1 MSLHLGNL
9 SSHTRRDD
17 LERVFRRFGRCTIQ
31 VKDKYG
37 FVVYDYPASAE
48 RALKTLQGKR
58 ICGEAITISWSNRQP
73 RAMNRFAGGGKAYGP
88 TNRKYSVKE
97 NVDRRAGVNDPQ
109 DYKMN
114 SKQADVEGRNIGSS
128 DLLDESTSYHPDDS
142 RGYAMES
149 DRPSSND
156 RYGLGG
162 AGNNN
167 LEDDRWGEQVM
178 DPSSENNLDT
188 GMEFDRYEPHH
199 SDEKQG
205 SDEHHGL
212 SPLAGSP
219 SARNSLERKGAG
231 YNYHPG
237 TSTKSQTTC
246 YACGEV
252 GHKMHDCPFDLKGQS
267 SRSQGRLRPD
277 ADSVPMSHHES
288 KGKPFTSRDHQ
299 RLMGRGGFSPLQ
311 VATRGKRK
319 DFSDKKRYR
328 RDYEVQ
334 EKNVKRARG
343 PSSSSFHSGYTLS
356 GSQSPSRSL
365 ESLSQS
371 PSNSKSKSATLK
383 KGSRSSSNSA
393 TSCHAGSEPVKSHSA
408 LRSMFDTVSSL
419 PVEPHRHSPPS
430 PYQRQTDSK
439 DPMVNAVGLANRQ
452 DLFEGI
458 TTVGNGAGVSTT
470 EHITVPMENEC
481 ETGPGKLEKEEMNED
496 FLAKDDEHC
505 NSVSRGSCKVSASY
519 LPHSDD
525 GAQTADYMSQ
535 HSLKAMRD
543 SEKNDVAGEDM
554 LAPRSD
560 VCLRSKATNPVS
572 MSVDEICMVLK
583 HYGLQY
589 PTETE
594 KNLPVEI
601 YFGSARSWPWEMI
614 YYRRLKKGPISAEN
628 YARRISQNEEFGI
641 VDKYIRGSSG
651 WSKLNQDN
659 P

>member
-1 MSLHLGNL
+1 M
-9 SSHTRRDD
+9 
-17 LERVFRRFGRCTIQ
+17 
-31 VKDKYG
+31 G

-58 ICGEAITISWSNRQP
+58 ICGEAITLSWSNRQP
-73 RAMNRFAGGGKAYGP
+73 RAMNRFTGGGKAYGP
-88 TNRKYSVKE
+88 TDRKYSVKE
-97 NVDRRAGVNDPQ
+97 NVDRRSGVNDPQ

-114 SKQADVEGRNIGSS
+114 SKQADVEGGKIGSS
-128 DLLDESTSYHPDDS
+128 DLLDESTSYQPDDL
-142 RGYAMES
+142 RGYARKR

-156 RYGLGG
+156 YHGLGG

-178 DPSSENNLDT
+178 DPSSENNMDT
-188 GMEFDRYEPHH
+188 GVEFDRYEPHH

-205 SDEHHGL
+205 SDEHRGL

-219 SARNSLERKGAG
+219 SARISLERKGAG
-231 YNYHPG
+231 YNDHPG
-237 TSTKSQTTC
+237 ISTKSQMTC

-252 GHKMHDCPFDLKGQS
+252 GHKMHECPFDLKGQS
-267 SRSQGRLRPD
+267 SRSQGRLRPG
-277 ADSVPMSHHES
+277 ADSVPMRHHES
-288 KGKPFTSRDHQ
+288 KRKPFTSRDHQ
-299 RLMGRGGFSPLQ
+299 RLLGRGGFPPLQ
-311 VATRGKRK
+311 VAARGRRK

-334 EKNVKRARG
+334 DKNVKRARG
-343 PSSSSFHSGYTLS
+343 PSPSSFHSGHTLS
-356 GSQSPSRSL
+356 RSQSPSRSL
-365 ESLSQS
+365 SLESLSQS
-371 PSNSKSKSATLK
+371 LSNSKSKSATLRK
-383 KGSRSSSNSA
+383 VSQSSSKSA
-393 TSCHAGSEPVKSHSA
+393 TSCHSGSKPFKSNSA
-408 LRSMFDTVSSL
+408 LRSMSATVSSL
-419 PVEPHRHSPPS
+419 PIEPRRHSPPS
-430 PYQRQTDSK
+430 PHQRQTDSK

-452 DLFEGI
+452 DLFEGMTI
-458 TTVGNGAGVSTT
+458 GGNGAGFSTT
-470 EHITVPMENEC
+470 EHITVPMENEY

-496 FLAKDDEHC
+496 LLAKDDEHG
-505 NSVSRGSCKVSASY
+505 NSVSRGSYEVLAH

-535 HSLKAMRD
+535 HSLKGMRD

-560 VCLRSKATNPVS
+560 VCLRSKPTNPLS
-572 MSVDEICMVLK
+572 MSLDEICMVLK

-594 KNLPVEI
+594 NNLPVEI

-651 WSKLNQDN
+651 WSELNQDN

>member
-1 MSLHLGNL
+1 MSVST
-9 SSHTRRDD
+9 SSKIYVYKDD

-58 ICGEAITISWSNRQP
+58 ICGEAITLSWSNRQP
-73 RAMNRFAGGGKAYGP
+73 RAMNRFTGGGKAYGP
-88 TNRKYSVKE
+88 TDRKYSVKE
-97 NVDRRAGVNDPQ
+97 NVDRRSGVNDPQ

-114 SKQADVEGRNIGSS
+114 SKQADVEGGKIGSS
-128 DLLDESTSYHPDDS
+128 DLLDESTSYQPDDS
-142 RGYAMES
+142 RGYARKR

-156 RYGLGG
+156 CHGLGG

-178 DPSSENNLDT
+178 DPSSENSMDT
-188 GMEFDRYEPHH
+188 CVEFDRYEPHH

-205 SDEHHGL
+205 SDEHRGL

-219 SARNSLERKGAG
+219 SARISLERKGAG
-231 YNYHPG
+231 YNDHPG
-237 TSTKSQTTC
+237 ISTKSQMTC

-252 GHKMHDCPFDLKGQS
+252 GHKMHECPFDLKG
-267 SRSQGRLRPD
+267 R
-277 ADSVPMSHHES
+277 VPGPKE
-288 KGKPFTSRDHQ
+288 GCAP
-299 RLMGRGGFSPLQ
+299 
-311 VATRGKRK
+311 VATRGRRK

-334 EKNVKRARG
+334 DKNVKRARG
-343 PSSSSFHSGYTLS
+343 PSPSSFHSGHILS
-356 GSQSPSRSL
+356 RSQSPSRSL
-365 ESLSQS
+365 SLESLSQS
-371 PSNSKSKSATLK
+371 LSNSKSKSATLR
-383 KGSRSSSNSA
+383 KGSQSSSKSA
-393 TSCHAGSEPVKSHSA
+393 TSCHSGSKPFKSNSA
-408 LRSMFDTVSSL
+408 LRSMSATVSSL
-419 PVEPHRHSPPS
+419 PIEPRRHSPPS
-430 PYQRQTDSK
+430 PHQRQTDSK
-439 DPMVNAVGLANRQ
+439 DPM
-452 DLFEGI
+452 
-458 TTVGNGAGVSTT
+458 
-470 EHITVPMENEC
+470 ITVPMENEY

-496 FLAKDDEHC
+496 LLAKDDEHG
-505 NSVSRGSCKVSASY
+505 NSVSRGSYEVLAH

-535 HSLKAMRD
+535 HSLKGMRD

-560 VCLRSKATNPVS
+560 
-572 MSVDEICMVLK
+572 
-583 HYGLQY
+583 Y

-594 KNLPVEI
+594 NNLPVEI

-651 WSKLNQDN
+651 WSELNQDN